1 MEKRINVDWLPI
13 KVNEK
18 IIKEAYDKAGREV
31 KKVLVLVIATKP
43 CFYKEWSLMYE
54 CSKRNIPFI
63 VLNTG
68 QHFDDLLGYGVKEFK
83 FDEHLAVDMQIRGD
97 LTQKSAEMFVKTKW
111 FAAYLKSNYPK
122 VESWLYVNGDTIS
135 AAVIPAAWLFST
147 NQKAVQGEAGLRG
160 MAPESFKK
168 LNNDMNFDQIVD
180 AQFNGKWFIDRTE
193 PFPEQWDTF
202 VAGAGCQYHF
212 APVALNKKNLVK
224 EGYKEERVFVTG
236 NTVVDAVNLK
246 KKENSANS
254 IFAEYPKLEKGEWL
268 RVDIHRRDNLTD
280 RRFKAIINGL
290 LDLVRK
296 EIKVVFVELTASKLA
311 LEHFKIRNKLIDLS
325 NTNENFLFTQL
336 WREYSQVI
344 EFLESSNCWA
354 IYTDSGS
361 MQEEMNELG
370 KPCLTARFNTDR
382 PETVFEA
389 KSNLL
394 IPPFSSNFVSD
405 NISKV
410 YNEPNLR
417 RKMSKAKKIYGKNV
431 AKKTINILEKLWN
444 NNVSLFTSS
453 HEDLGLWKE
462 KDRLKYL

>member
-1 MEKRINVDWLPI
+1 MEAKINVNWLPI
-13 KVNEK
+13 KINEQILNK
-18 IIKEAYDKAGREV
+18 AYSNAVKAS

-54 CSKRNIPFI
+54 CNKRNIPFI

-68 QHFDDLLGYGVKEFK
+68 QHFDNLLGYGIKEFK
-83 FDEHLAVDMQIRGD
+83 FEEHLAIDFQIRGD
-97 LTQKSAEMFVKTKW
+97 LSQKSSEMFVKTRW
-111 FAAYLKSNYPK
+111 LAAELKKKYPE
-122 VESWLYVNGDTIS
+122 VESWIYVNGDTIS
-135 AAVIPAAWLFST
+135 SAIIPSAWLFAT
-147 NQKAVQGEAGLRG
+147 NNKSLQGEAGLRG
-160 MAPESFKK
+160 MSPESFKK
-168 LNNDMNFDQIVD
+168 LKEKLKFEQLVEQ
-180 AQFNGKWFIDRTE
+180 QFNGAWFIDRSE

-202 VAGAGCQYHF
+202 VASAGFQYHF

-224 EGYKEERVFVTG
+224 EGYKEERIFVTG

-246 KKENSANS
+246 KREKSANS
-254 IFAEYPKLEKGEWL
+254 IFAEYSKLEKGEWL

-296 EIKVVFVELTASKLA
+296 KIKVVFVELTASKLA
-311 LEHFKIRNKLIDLS
+311 LERYKIRNKLIDLS

-417 RKMSKAKKIYGKNV
+417 HKMSKAKKIYGKDV